1 MQHTAETL
9 KKANETIANAF
20 KLKTGME
27 DEEIKSIMDHETWYT
42 ANEAKDK
49 KIIDEIMY
57 QDQKV
62 DSNMVNLLK
71 NKATA
76 LCNSVS
82 LNNDIVEKLKQ
93 YKPINQPVNNEVD
106 FLMQQKA
113 KAKLQLLNMKRR
125 CLQHGTRKVSKNE
138 KWTL

>member
-1 MQHTAETL
+1 
-9 KKANETIANAF
+9 
-20 KLKTGME
+20 
-27 DEEIKSIMDHETWYT
+27 
-42 ANEAKDK
+42 
-49 KIIDEIMY
+49 MY

-93 YKPINQPVNNEVD
+93 YKPINHPVNNEVD

-125 CLQHGTRKVSKNE
+125 CL
-138 KWTL
+138 

>member
-1 MQHTAETL
+1 
-9 KKANETIANAF
+9 
-20 KLKTGME
+20 ME

-42 ANEAKDK
+42 ADEAKDK

-125 CLQHGTRKVSKNE
+125 CL
-138 KWTL
+138 